1 MVDDFL
7 IRERPF
13 FANRKIFRESFANS
27 MFIFCGTHANYGLAG
42 TRKLRAPW
50 KRDHTCMFHG
60 RAGYYSDPFTWQFGR
75 TEITLVF
82 LQVARL
88 EDYMFC
94 WLFSGTLLS
103 FLLSQV
109 GPIQRHPVTCWT
121 PIRLSS
127 ILHLCIGSCDIIKM
141 SACRVHHCM
150 SCSFIPI
157 SVDSKV

>member
-1 MVDDFL
+1 MMVDDFL

-13 FANRKIFRESFANS
+13 FANKKIFRESFANS
-27 MFIFCGTHANYGLAG
+27 MVIFCGTHANYGLAG

-50 KRDHTCMFHG
+50 TRDHTCMFRG

-94 WLFSGTLLS
+94 
-103 FLLSQV
+103 
-109 GPIQRHPVTCWT
+109 
-121 PIRLSS
+121 
-127 ILHLCIGSCDIIKM
+127 
-141 SACRVHHCM
+141 
-150 SCSFIPI
+150 
-157 SVDSKV
+157 